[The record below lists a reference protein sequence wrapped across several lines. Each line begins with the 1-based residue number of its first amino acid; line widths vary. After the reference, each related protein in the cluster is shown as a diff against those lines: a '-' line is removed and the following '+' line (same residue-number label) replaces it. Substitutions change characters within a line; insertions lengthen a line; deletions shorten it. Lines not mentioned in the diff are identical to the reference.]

1 LTWADHFISDY
12 PSYAVDPVWL
22 QRVSDVVDMITSNG
36 LYTFV
41 NAHHD
46 SSWLDPTVPNANFT
60 MMQEKFYALWY
71 QVGSKLGCKSSLVGF
86 EALNEP
92 AGSSASDA
100 AFLTSLQT
108 IFIQAINDAGGF
120 NSKRVI
126 VLGGLG
132 DSWTS
137 AVQYFQSPASNV
149 TNPWA
154 LTYHYYGPCKF
165 QCLPNMFVILTLS

>member
-1 LTWADHFISDY
+1 VTWADHFISDY
-12 PSYAVDPVWL
+12 PSYTIDPVWL

-71 QVGSKLGCKSSLVGF
+71 QVGSTLGCKSSLVGF

-100 AFLTSLQT
+100 KQYSFKRSMMPGVSILSASSCSVDWEIVGPARCSISSRPPLT
-108 IFIQAINDAGGF
+108 
-120 NSKRVI
+120 
-126 VLGGLG
+126 
-132 DSWTS
+132 
-137 AVQYFQSPASNV
+137 
-149 TNPWA
+149 
-154 LTYHYYGPCKF
+154 
-165 QCLPNMFVILTLS
+165 